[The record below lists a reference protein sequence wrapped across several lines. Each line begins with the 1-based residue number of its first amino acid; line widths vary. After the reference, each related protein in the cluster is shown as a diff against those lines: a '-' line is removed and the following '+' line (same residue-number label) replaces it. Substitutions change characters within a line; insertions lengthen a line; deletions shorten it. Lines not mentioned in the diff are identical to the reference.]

1 MFKTRVTEIL
11 GIKYPIIAGPMA
23 YVSQPEFVAAVS
35 DADGFGIMA
44 GIMYRS
50 PDDLRAAIKKTKSLT
65 NKPFAVNITMLPISR
80 PINYEEY
87 FIAALDEGAKI
98 IETSGRSPEPYMK
111 LMKDAGVI
119 TMHRATRTGDIK
131 TAEEAGIDI
140 VTILGT
146 EAAGHPGQEEV
157 GSIVRIPVAVNTVKI
172 PVIAGGGIADARG
185 FVAAMAL
192 GAEGV
197 LMGTRF
203 MVSKEAIIHDNA
215 KKWMTTLS
223 EADTILIMKSVKNAS
238 RVVRNSITEQVL
250 DLENKGA
257 PFDQILPLVRGARGA
272 SAFQTGQVENASI
285 TIGQCIGLIRDI
297 PSIKEIIDGIVR
309 DAKPIMQ
316 RLRAMGVGE

>member
-1 MFKTRVTEIL
+1 MFKSRVTEML
-11 GIKYPIIAGPMA
+11 GIKYPIICGPMA

-35 DADGFGIMA
+35 NADGFGIMA
-44 GIMYRS
+44 GIMYRT
-50 PDDLRAAIKKTKSLT
+50 PDELRAAIKKTKSLT
-65 NKPFAVNITMLPISR
+65 NKPFAVNITMLPIAR
-80 PINYEEY
+80 VINYEEY
-87 FIAALDEGAKI
+87 FIAALEEGAKI

-131 TAEEAGIDI
+131 TAEEAGIDM

-157 GSIVRIPVAVNTVKI
+157 GSIVRIPAAVNAVKI

-192 GAEGV
+192 GAEAV

-215 KKWMTTLS
+215 KQWMLGLK

-272 SAFQTGQVENASI
+272 AAFQTGQTENASI
-285 TIGQCIGLIRDI
+285 TVGQCIGLINDI
-297 PSIKEIIDGIVR
+297 PSIKEIIEGIIR
-309 DAKPIMQ
+309 DAKPIME
-316 RLRAMGVGE
+316 RLRTMGVGE